1 MFEQSLDAALKAAA
15 GELHTNT
22 IDGGRVS
29 SMLASI
35 LLDRPSLMCLCP
47 SFVCRDGGFNATED
61 QQRQNYA
68 ATIKRE
74 LVERKANPRGF
85 EWIDARG
92 KVLKRT
98 FSGVPFPVSGKND
111 EVLTIQSYHA
121 QPDLGAVLGVELK
134 KKLTWQVRLQSS

>member
-1 MFEQSLDAALKAAA
+1 LFEQSLDAALKAAA

-47 SFVCRDGGFNATED
+47 SFVCRDGGFSATED

-68 ATIKRE
+68 ATIKRK

-98 FSGVPFPVSGKND
+98 FSGVPFPVLGKND
-111 EVLTIQSYHA
+111 EVLTIQRYHA

-134 KKLTWQVRLQSS
+134 KKLTCR